1 MKDEKKRLK
10 ERENMNDGY
19 WNAVVFFFSVIQLRQ
34 KKKVRGDKEVTQGE
48 KREKSRLRENNLKA

>member
-19 WNAVVFFFSVIQLRQ
+19 WNAVVFFFFSNTIET
-34 KKKVRGDKEVTQGE
+34 KKKVRGDKEVTQRE